1 MGERDA
7 RRPSYAG
14 ARHPHRALRC
24 SVCCESARG
33 AFGNPTDQGKMHMP
47 NYKHKPWNTMQ
58 GKSDSLLA
66 ICGCSLLGEL
76 SF

>member
-1 MGERDA
+1 MQVLDTHTEPCGVPFA
-7 RRPSYAG
+7 V
-14 ARHPHRALRC
+14 RAP
-24 SVCCESARG
+24 AN
-33 AFGNPTDQGKMHMP
+33 GNPTDQGKMHMP
-47 NYKHKPWNTMQ
+47 NYKHKPWNTLQ